1 MPTDEPIDYQIGHS
15 EFLNLKIDLSFKP
28 LIPRVETEYWTDL
41 AIKEIKKQIA
51 HLDIGCPSEVKVL
64 DIFAGSGCVGLA
76 VAKAVPEAVVDF
88 AEVEAKFLEQIKFNA
103 ALNNI
108 LPDKY
113 KLIQSDVFAGITPES
128 KYDFILANP
137 PYIPVGRKGE
147 LDKSVTDFEPHGA
160 LFSGADGLDLIK
172 KFLAKAK
179 NYLNPNGQ
187 IWLEF
192 DSEQKDTLEQ
202 IVRSSTSNTEDF
214 TFHRD
219 QYDRWRY
226 VTIKI

>member
-1 MPTDEPIDYQIGHS
+1 MSTDEPTDYQIGHS
-15 EFLNLKIDLSFKP
+15 EFLNVKIDLSFKP

-41 AIKEIKKQIA
+41 AIKEIKKKVT
-51 HLDIGCPSEVKVL
+51 SESLLKVKVL
-64 DIFAGSGCVGLA
+64 DIFSGSGCVGLA
-76 VAKAVPEAVVDF
+76 VLKHTPEAQVDF
-88 AEVEAKFLEQIKFNA
+88 AEIEPKFLEQIKFNA

-108 LPDKY
+108 SPERFD
-113 KLIQSDVFAGITPES
+113 LIQSDVFDGVPLEN

-137 PYIPVGRKGE
+137 PYIPEGRKGE
-147 LDKSVTDFEPHGA
+147 LDKSVTDYEPHIA

-179 NYLNPNGQ
+179 DHLNPDGQ

-192 DSEQKDTLEQ
+192 DTEQKETLEKLLPEFGYQ
-202 IVRSSTSNTEDF
+202 NCV
-214 TFHRD
+214 FHKD

-226 VTIKI
+226 VTITP